1 MKMDDQL
8 DNAIYNLSQQYNQYK
23 GITLPEGFD
32 GKYEKKVLL

>member
-8 DNAIYNLSQQYNQYK
+8 DNSIYNLSQQYNQYK

-32 GKYEKKVLL
+32 GKYVKKVLL